1 MIWQKHPRLQNFC
14 PDCCHCAQAMPKSI
28 CSCIKTKSLS
38 ISKADHIQ
46 ICLWISGQQWPNLT
60 PQTKRMNDCCNILP
74 NVQHICTSS
83 RRAVSMTSQI
93 NSKASEGFSE
103 FTNDFDVNLGKKTT
117 CGEHDK
123 WRSCP
128 QLVSNSLFTFLFLRT
143 ESRSHTRATKVV
155 NSKLNSISAL
165 HPAQG
170 DNTGRL
176 HHHRPPVPRGWM
188 ATGSR
193 SPDPKITA
201 CSSRVNA
208 TRWMTVVSA
217 LAQYCTRLILGRSQ
231 QAFAARWPFARDLVR
246 ISKLR

>member
-1 MIWQKHPRLQNFC
+1 M
-14 PDCCHCAQAMPKSI
+14 
-28 CSCIKTKSLS
+28 
-38 ISKADHIQ
+38 AD
-46 ICLWISGQQWPNLT
+46 LT

-176 HHHRPPVPRGWM
+176 HHHRPPVPRGDGYRIKI
-188 ATGSR
+188 TR
-193 SPDPKITA
+193 SKITA

-217 LAQYCTRLILGRSQ
+217 LAQYCTRLILGRSSRLSLR
-231 QAFAARWPFARDLVR
+231 AGLSLETWSEFRSCDKHLDLASSVILIKALGQVHR
-246 ISKLR
+246 CSGWMHKP